1 MVDLNLIWQDYG
13 LDKLEE
19 GMAALF
25 PARQLS
31 LEKLFSLVMS
41 GDIFGALSLLF
52 QGGISDFCGEL
63 AGMRN
68 VFVWLLVLGIVS
80 SLMTHF
86 VEIFDKR
93 QVADMGFYFMYLLFT
108 AVLLKCF
115 SQAVDI
121 ATQTVENIILFVRLL
136 APAYL
141 LSVGVSSGALTA
153 GASYQTLLLVVYG
166 VEYVL
171 SAGLLPLIY
180 SFVMMSVINGI
191 WAEEKLSFLID
202 LLGKIIGWILKGALG
217 VVTGIG
223 VFQALITPV
232 VDSARTSA
240 LQKLISAIP
249 GVGNAAG
256 GVAELALGS
265 AVVIKNSIGVVLLLL
280 LLLLC
285 AVPLIRIG
293 VIAGLLKAA
302 AAFMGIVSDRRLT
315 ACTDRA
321 GEAGLLLLRMTG
333 TAMLLFLITIAV
345 TAV

>member
-1 MVDLNLIWQDYG
+1 MELSLIWKDYG
-13 LDKLEE
+13 LDRLEE
-19 GMAALF
+19 GIGTLF
-25 PARQLS
+25 PERQLS

-41 GDIFGALSLLF
+41 GDIFGALELLF
-52 QGGISDFCGEL
+52 QGGISDFFGQL

-86 VEIFDKR
+86 VEIFDRR

-115 SQAVDI
+115 AQAADI
-121 ATQTVENIILFVRLL
+121 AVQTVDNIILFVRLL

-141 LSVGVSSGALTA
+141 LSVGVSSGVVTA
-153 GASYQTLLLVVYG
+153 GASYQMLLLAVYG

-171 SAGLLPLIY
+171 AAGLIPLIN
-180 SFVMMSVINGI
+180 SFVMLSVINGI
-191 WAEEKLSFLID
+191 WAEEKLTFLID
-202 LLGKIIGWILKGALG
+202 LVGRIIGWILKGALG

-223 VFQALITPV
+223 VFQALIAPV

-249 GVGNAAG
+249 GVGNTVG
-256 GVAELALGS
+256 GIAELALGS
-265 AVVIKNSIGVVLLLL
+265 AVVIRNSIGVILLLL

-285 AVPLIRIG
+285 AVPLLKIG

-302 AAFMGIVSDRRLT
+302 AAFMGIVSDRRIT
-315 ACTDRA
+315 VCADRA
-321 GEAGLLLLRMTG
+321 GDAGLLLLRTAA

>member
-1 MVDLNLIWQDYG
+1 MDLSLIWQDYG

-19 GMAALF
+19 GIASLF
-25 PARQLS
+25 PERQFN
-31 LEKLFSLVMS
+31 LERLFQTVMS
-41 GDIFGALSLLF
+41 GDILGGLELLF
-52 QGGISDFCGEL
+52 QGSVSDFLGQL

-68 VFVWLLVLGIVS
+68 VFVWLLVLGIIS

-86 VEIFDKR
+86 VEIFDRR

-115 SQAVDI
+115 SQAAAI
-121 ATQTVENIILFVRLL
+121 AAETVENIILFVKLL
-136 APAYL
+136 VPAYL
-141 LSVGVSSGALTA
+141 LSVGVSSGAVTA
-153 GASYQTLLLVVYG
+153 AASYQMLLLAVYG

-180 SFVMMSVINGI
+180 SFVMLSVVNGI
-191 WAEEKLSFLID
+191 WAEEKLGLLIE
-202 LLGKIIGWILKGALG
+202 LLGKVIGWILKGALG

-223 VFQALITPV
+223 VFQALIAPV

-265 AVVIKNSIGVVLLLL
+265 AMVIRNSMGVILLML

-285 AVPLIRIG
+285 AAPLLKIG

-302 AAFMGIVSDRRLT
+302 AAFMGIVSDKRIT
-315 ACTDRA
+315 SCADKA
-321 GEAGLLLLRMTG
+321 GDAGLLLLRTTG
-333 TAMLLFLITIAV
+333 TALLLFLITIAV